1 MSQPTQDMYELID
14 ENDLIILILS
24 AKRTPPYKLEQ
35 AAEVVRCLREG
46 RAKHHLFKR

>member
-1 MSQPTQDMYELID
+1 MSQPIPDLQELIE

-24 AKRTPPYKLEQ
+24 AKRTPKYTLEQ
-35 AAEVVRCLREG
+35 ATEVVRCLREG